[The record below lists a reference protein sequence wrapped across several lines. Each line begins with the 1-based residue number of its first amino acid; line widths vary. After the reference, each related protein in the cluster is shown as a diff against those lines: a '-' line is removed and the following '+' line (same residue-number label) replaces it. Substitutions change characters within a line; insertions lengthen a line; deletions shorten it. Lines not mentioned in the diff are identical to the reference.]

1 MRTLTPEQREA
12 KQKADRDRR
21 AAKKAGTF
29 MPKTRPVQR
38 MEGYPNA
45 AASSPVPVAP
55 ALAPVASTPRLDR
68 NAAAITP
75 KRRGPGAPR
84 VAERMTV
91 ITFKGLERH
100 RKLFYAAGG
109 GEWLRKV
116 LEDGEA
122 SGHIKLGR
130 AK

>member
-1 MRTLTPEQREA
+1 MRTLTPEQRA
-12 KQKADRDRR
+12 HKQQADRDRR

-29 MPKTRPVQR
+29 TPKTRPVQR

-45 AASSPVPVAP
+45 AAPSPAPVAP
-55 ALAPVASTPRLDR
+55 V
-68 NAAAITP
+68 AAAPETQPAAMTP

-122 SGHIKLGR
+122 PGHIKV
-130 AK
+130 KK